1 MLTRA
6 IDNDL
11 WPTLTYGRLCDYGD
25 DCRDRRWNLEPAVQ
39 VPAVHVNDS
48 LVIFRDV
55 AVNCCLWRLVRPI
68 KEVFYP

>member
-11 WPTLTYGRLCDYGD
+11 WPTMTYERLCDYGD
-25 DCRDRRWNLEPAVQ
+25 DRRDRRWNLEPAVRG
-39 VPAVHVNDS
+39 VRNDS

-55 AVNCCLWRLVRPI
+55 AVNCCLWRLVRPM